1 MYQLERPS
9 MAVNDPRVRNNG
21 SVRRY
26 QMWNTWDI
34 QQNESR
40 HHIISWVSQVARGAP
55 GGRLKNLVLSCHG
68 LPGYLQL
75 GEGFSMAHMALFS
88 GWRGLVEKIWL
99 PNCLVARIPDAKM
112 QKEMDVKFPGMGVS
126 DGNVFC
132 SSLAQKVECYVVA
145 ATELQRE
152 LPITVP
158 MDMMTSFEG
167 LVLSYGPGGNITWS
181 HRNRSTWDLE
191 FAYRVPD

>member
-1 MYQLERPS
+1 MYRLERPS
-9 MAVNDPRVRNNG
+9 MALNDPRVAGGG

-40 HHIISWVSQVARGAP
+40 QHIINWVAQVARGAP
-55 GGRLKNLVLSCHG
+55 GGKLKNLVLSCHG

-75 GEGFSMAHMALFS
+75 GEGFNVTHLALFA
-88 GWRGLVEKIWL
+88 GWHGLVEKIWL
-99 PNCLVARIPDAKM
+99 PNCLVARIPDAAM
-112 QKEMDVKFPGMGVS
+112 QAQMNRDYPGWGVS

-132 SSLAQKVECYVVA
+132 SSLAKQVQCYVVA
-145 ATELQRE
+145 ATETQLER
-152 LPITVP
+152 PVTVP

-167 LVLSYGPGGNITWS
+167 LVLSYGPGGNVTWS
-181 HRNRSTWDLE
+181 SRNPST
-191 FAYRVPD
+191 FVPD

>member
-1 MYQLERPS
+1 MYRLERPS
-9 MAVNDPRVRNNG
+9 MALNDPRVAGGG

-40 HHIISWVSQVARGAP
+40 QHIINWVAQVARGAP
-55 GGRLKNLVLSCHG
+55 GGKLKNLVLSCHG

-75 GEGFSMAHMALFS
+75 GEGFNVTHLALFA
-88 GWRGLVEKIWL
+88 GWHGLVEKIWL
-99 PNCLVARIPDAKM
+99 PNCLVARIPDAAM
-112 QKEMDVKFPGMGVS
+112 QAQMNRDYPGWGVS

-132 SSLAQKVECYVVA
+132 SSLAKQVQCYVVA
-145 ATELQRE
+145 ATETQLER
-152 LPITVP
+152 PVIVP

-167 LVLSYGPGGNITWS
+167 LVLSYGPGGNVTWS
-181 HRNRSTWDLE
+181 SRNPST
-191 FAYRVPD
+191 FVPD